1 MCCRDVGKLMRL
13 CGRSTAVL
21 PASSVHSMQGKFC
34 LHQAPAVS
42 SRPPVLCWDMLCSL
56 ATMRTPHYQTNH
68 CPPAAPSQLPQ
79 LLCSHPA
86 HSQGEPCLKVH
97 CTSPCSGPAL
107 AALNGSTELPR
118 LTLPHYSTPPHCACS
133 ALTRLDSIMPVLAWN
148 FTVFNRALS
157 FFSTLI
163 GS

>member
-56 ATMRTPHYQTNH
+56 ATVRTPRYQTTVLQQH
-68 CPPAAPSQLPQ
+68 LHSCPSSSAPTLRT
-79 LLCSHPA
+79 A
-86 HSQGEPCLKVH
+86 K
-97 CTSPCSGPAL
+97 
-107 AALNGSTELPR
+107 GS
-118 LTLPHYSTPPHCACS
+118 
-133 ALTRLDSIMPVLAWN
+133 
-148 FTVFNRALS
+148 RA
-157 FFSTLI
+157 
-163 GS
+163 

>member
-21 PASSVHSMQGKFC
+21 PASSVHSMQGKLC

-56 ATMRTPHYQTNH
+56 ATTRTPHYQTNH

-86 HSQGEPCLKVH
+86 HSQGEPCLRKSIAPLLAPGQLWLLSMGAQSCPDSPCPTIAH
-97 CTSPCSGPAL
+97 RRTAPAQHSPGWTLSCQSWRGTSPF
-107 AALNGSTELPR
+107 ST
-118 LTLPHYSTPPHCACS
+118 
-133 ALTRLDSIMPVLAWN
+133 
-148 FTVFNRALS
+148 ALS
-157 FFSTLI
+157 PS
-163 GS
+163 SPP